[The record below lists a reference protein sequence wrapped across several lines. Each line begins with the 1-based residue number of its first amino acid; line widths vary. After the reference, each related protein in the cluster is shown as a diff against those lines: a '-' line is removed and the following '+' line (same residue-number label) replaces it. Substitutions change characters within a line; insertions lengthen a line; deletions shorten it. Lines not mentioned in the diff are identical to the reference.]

1 MNTEN
6 ILKLVDAGFT
16 KEEIL
21 ALAGTAQPKEAEPP
35 KDEPASQP
43 EPEPEPEKKPAQPDP
58 NEERYNELLAAMQ
71 KLTGAIQA
79 SNIQNS
85 SNREEPQ
92 LSAEDILAEVVNPK
106 PNKRKG

>member
-1 MNTEN
+1 MNAEN

-21 ALAGTAQPKEAEPP
+21 ALAGTAQPEEAEPP
-35 KDEPASQP
+35 KNEPAPQP
-43 EPEPEPEKKPAQPDP
+43 EPEPAPAPAPQPDP
-58 NEERYNELLAAMQ
+58 NQERYDQLLEAMQ

-79 SNIQNS
+79 GNILNS

>member
-1 MNTEN
+1 MNAEN

-21 ALAGTAQPKEAEPP
+21 ALAGTAQPEEAEPP
-35 KDEPASQP
+35 KNEPAPQP
-43 EPEPEPEKKPAQPDP
+43 EPEPAPMPVPQPDP
-58 NEERYNELLAAMQ
+58 NQERYDQLLEAMQ

-79 SNIQNS
+79 GNILNS

>member
-1 MNTEN
+1 MNAES

-16 KEEIL
+16 KEDIL
-21 ALAGTAQPKEAEPP
+21 ALAGTAPPEKAEPP
-35 KDEPASQP
+35 EDEPAPQP
-43 EPEPEPEKKPAQPDP
+43 EPEPEPEKPAQPDP

-85 SNREEPQ
+85 SNREEPP